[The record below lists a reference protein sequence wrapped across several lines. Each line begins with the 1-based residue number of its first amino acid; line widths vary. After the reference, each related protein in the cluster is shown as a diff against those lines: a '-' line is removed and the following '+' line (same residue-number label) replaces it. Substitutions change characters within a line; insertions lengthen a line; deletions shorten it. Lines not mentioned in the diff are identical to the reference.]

1 MSSTGP
7 LSEVESL
14 RLQVVA
20 LTRTLAERDQALQDG
35 PEQAN
40 LLRAI
45 VEGTSADIGVE
56 FFRSL
61 VKHLTQT
68 LNVRYAFVGEWREQ
82 IPGKV
87 STLAVWS
94 GTDFADPF
102 DYDLKGSPCEHVIGQ
117 RLCLHESGVQ
127 ERFPDDH
134 LLVQLGVQ
142 SYCGMPLFDRSGTA
156 LGLLVVMDDRPFTR
170 IPLIKDLLQ
179 VFAMRAAAELQRQRA
194 ETTLCEQGR
203 RLCFTQF
210 SLDHAADAVLW
221 ADDSTKFIYANEA
234 ACQSL
239 GYTNEELLTL
249 SIPDIAPH
257 HDPVQFHK
265 RLDQLKRGPAVT
277 YESVHRRKDGTEFP
291 IEVSVTYLEH
301 DGRGY
306 TCGIVRNITERK
318 QIEQERLQA
327 LHDLQNIMETVP
339 DFMFTL
345 DLQGN
350 MVKWNRRVEEVTG
363 YSSKELLNMSALA
376 FVPPEAAARTA
387 AAIHRAFT
395 EGYAELDGELL
406 TKDRRLIPYHWTG
419 ALLKNLQGE
428 PIGITGIG
436 RDVTEKKRSEAAL
449 QQERQHLVEA
459 QALAHLGSWDW
470 DIDSGDVQGSDEQ
483 FRIFGHEPGR
493 FAVKFDMFLASLHPD
508 DHDRVLAAIN
518 DALLGTHP
526 YDLEYRIV
534 RPNGEVR
541 SIHARGDVHRDETG
555 HPIRMAG
562 TVLDITER
570 KQVERALHA
579 SEERWHLAVQ
589 GSNDGIWDW
598 NIQTGAVFFSPRWK
612 AMRGFEDHEISNHL
626 DEWRSRIHPDD
637 LDRVLQGV
645 DAYLAKEAPEFS
657 EEYRIQRKDGSYMW
671 ILDRGVALW
680 TDDGTP
686 CRMTGSESD
695 ISERKQALLLL
706 AQQESLLRSILEA
719 EPECVKRVAADGTLL
734 QMNGA
739 GLCFIET
746 EFLEQVVGRSVYDL
760 VAPEFLDQFRSMH
773 EAVVLGAP
781 QQLEFQIIGLKGTR
795 RWMETHAVP
804 LWNPIDHR
812 VEHLAITR
820 DITERKRA
828 EESIRQNRTLLQSFV
843 EHTPAAVAML
853 DRDLQYVAV
862 SKRWYQDYRLA
873 ERDIIGL
880 HHYDVFPEIRKMEQW
895 QAIHRR
901 CLAGET
907 LRNEEDR
914 ICRKDGREDWL
925 RWEIRPWI
933 DESGMVG
940 GIIMFTEVITA
951 RKQAEQALAEKTRE
965 LSDFVEHAT
974 VSMHWVGPDGVILWA
989 NQTELNLLGYSREEY
1004 IGRHIADFHV
1014 DKSVIQNI
1022 LDRLSHD
1029 EPVQEYAARL
1039 RSKDGSIKDVII
1051 DSSVLWKE
1059 GKFTHTRCFTRD
1071 VTERKEAEEAQ
1082 RISEERFR
1090 AAYHNASVGISI
1102 CDLTGRL
1109 QEVNQALCEMLGYP
1123 KEELLAT
1130 DFQALTHPDD
1140 LASNLNRIRMLL
1152 AGTAVH
1158 QVFDKRY
1165 IKKDGTTV
1173 WAHMGLSVIRNHNG
1187 EPSHLLAMV
1196 HDITERKQAESRL
1209 RLTQF
1214 TIEHAADA
1222 VYWIDQTAQIVNVNE
1237 AASLMLG
1244 YSKDELCAMTVHD
1257 LNSDFQSD
1265 MWPGFWAETRQRKS
1279 VTFETFHRSKTGQL
1293 IPVEVSVNYLSYEG
1307 QELHCAFVRNIT
1319 DRKNAQ
1325 EELRRSKSQ
1334 LTHILENS
1342 PVVVYARQVGDGWPI
1357 TFITPNAYGL
1367 LGYTSVDLLSDPHR
1381 LDSLIHPDDERDL
1394 LARGMSQLLR
1404 AGACTFVYRL
1414 RHRDG
1419 IHRWIE
1425 NRARLN
1431 DNGKGALQIAGTM
1444 IDVTE
1449 RKKAEEALEEER
1461 HRLVM
1466 AQLLA
1471 HLGSWEWN
1479 ILTGTKTWSDESYRI
1494 FGYDPG
1500 SIQPTYEIFAQAIH
1514 PQDRERVLQAARATL
1529 EDDMASCDLEC
1540 RIVRPSG
1547 EVRHIHC
1554 RGEVTR
1560 NDAGRPLQMAG
1571 TVLDIT
1577 ERKQTQEALAQHE
1590 RQLQTVLDAL
1600 PVGVWFTDPSGK
1612 PLLANPAAKHIWS
1625 GIKQVGIETAANA
1638 AGWWEAIGPSSEP
1651 HRWALSHVLTK
1662 GVPSLYE
1669 TLDFECLDGTKKT
1682 IRNTAVPVQDE
1693 TGVVVGAIVLN
1704 EDITALRRAQE
1715 AIKLTQFSID
1725 HAVEAFLWIGP
1736 DAKILHVN
1744 EAACRMLEYASAEL
1758 TAMTVHDIDPN
1769 FPQEQWSAHWE
1780 ELKRKGSLTFESK
1793 HWSRTGRV
1801 LDTEVTVN
1809 YLQYDGREYN
1819 CAIMRDIGERKRAD
1833 EALRTSEER
1842 YRALYDE
1849 TPTMYFTLATDGTV
1863 RSVNRFGADQL
1874 GYQVEELVGHSVL
1887 RIFHEDDK
1895 EAVSTSLSECLATP
1909 ETTKHWEFRKVRKD
1923 GRIIWV
1929 RETAR
1934 VGQSSAGE
1942 IVLLVTCEDTTAQK
1956 LAEAQQARQD
1966 DQLQAI
1972 FRMTLTLSRATSLD
1986 DIYREAIDCMQRAL
2000 KADRASIRLFDEAGV
2015 MRFKASRGLSER
2027 YQSAVEG
2034 HSLWT
2039 SKTVDPQTILI
2050 DDISSDPSVAQYR
2063 EVFDAE
2069 GIKALG
2075 FIPLVLP
2082 ERLLG
2087 KFMLYYDTPH
2097 HFTEEEV
2104 GVAKTIAGHVAYM
2117 IQRTRADQALRVSE
2131 ERYRSLVD
2139 NAPIG
2144 IFVNEAG
2151 RFTYVNREMQRIL
2164 RATHADQLIGMP
2176 VLDRIAPEFHQI
2188 VQARIQQLIEKG
2200 QPAPTLDKQYVG
2212 LDGSRVDVAVTA
2224 IPTIFNGTPVMQVL
2238 VLDITERK
2246 QAEEALREKH
2256 TLLSTIMDATVDI
2269 IFVKD
2274 LQGRYLHMNPAGA
2287 RAVGMSV
2294 EEVVGKDDDAIWP
2307 ADLAACCQE
2316 ADRKILA
2323 SGAAQTME
2331 ESTTVD
2337 GQRVTYLTT
2346 KAPYRDAAGRMIGII
2361 GVAHDISQMKRSEE
2375 ELRRSHAFLRQ
2386 VIDIDPNFVFAK
2398 DRAGR
2403 FTLVNKAVADAY
2415 GTTVE
2420 NLIGKTDADFNAD
2433 QKEVAFSRETDLE
2446 VLNSL
2451 QDLFLPEEVITDS
2464 MGKMRWLQTVKR
2476 PLFNE
2481 QGQAIM
2487 VLGAATDI
2495 TERKRMEE
2503 ALRQRERDLRAA
2515 IEERE
2520 RISQDLHDGI
2530 LQSLFAVGLSLET
2543 TKSMMSL
2550 KERKTSGPALKQAI
2564 DQLNRLMHEVRNFI
2578 AGLGSDLLQG
2588 TDLPTALHHMLETLT
2603 KNHPTHVRLKI
2614 EDRAA
2619 QALSAEQSLHL
2630 LLVIQEA
2637 VSNCIRHGH
2646 AQEATVSLKLL
2657 KQGVRLSVRDNGCGF
2672 DSAASK
2678 GIGHGLANMAARAQK
2693 IGGRFTVLSKTNE
2706 GTRVVL
2712 DLPKEAV
2719 LAHS

>member
-7 LSEVESL
+7 LSELESL
-14 RLQVVA
+14 RWQVAA
-20 LTRTLAERDQALQDG
+20 LTRTLAERDQVRQDG

-61 VKHLTQT
+61 VKHLAKA

-82 IPGKV
+82 TPGKV
-87 STLAVWS
+87 NTLAVWS
-94 GTDFADPF
+94 GTDFVEPL
-102 DYDLKGSPCEHVIGQ
+102 DYDLKGSPCEHVSGQ

-127 ERFPDDH
+127 ERFPDDR

-142 SYCGMPLFDRSGTA
+142 SYCGMPLFDQSGAA
-156 LGLLVVMDDRPFTR
+156 LGLVVVMDDRPFTR
-170 IPLIKDLLQ
+170 APLIKDLLQ
-179 VFAMRAAAELQRQRA
+179 VFATRAAAELQRQRA
-194 ETTLCEQGR
+194 EMTLQEQER
-203 RLCFTQF
+203 RLRFTQF
-210 SLDHAADAVLW
+210 SLSHASDAVLW
-221 ADDSTKFIYANEA
+221 ADDATKFIYANEA
-234 ACQSL
+234 ACRSL

-257 HDPVQFHK
+257 HDPVQFQK
-265 RLDQLKRGPAVT
+265 RLDQAKQGTAVM

-291 IEVSVTYLEH
+291 IEVSVTYLEQ

-306 TCGIVRNITERK
+306 TCGIVRDITERK

-327 LHDLQNIMETVP
+327 LHDLQNIVETVP
-339 DFMFTL
+339 DLMFTL

-363 YSSKELLNMSALA
+363 YSAKELLNMPALA
-376 FVPPEAAARTA
+376 FVPPEAAACTA
-387 AAIHRAFT
+387 AAIQQAFT
-395 EGYAELDGELL
+395 EGYAQLDGSLL
-406 TKDRRLIPYHWTG
+406 TKDHRLIPYHWTG

-436 RDVTEKKRSEAAL
+436 RDVTEKKRAEAAL
-449 QQERQHLVEA
+449 QQDRQHLVEA

-493 FAVKFDMFLASLHPD
+493 FAVKFDLFLAALHPD
-508 DHDRVLAAIN
+508 DHDHVLAAIN
-518 DALLGTHP
+518 DALLGTRP

-534 RPNGEVR
+534 RSNGEVR

-555 HPIRMAG
+555 HPLRMAG

-570 KQVERALHA
+570 KQVEEALRT
-579 SEERWHLAVQ
+579 SEERWQLAVQ

-598 NIQTGAVFFSPRWK
+598 NIQTGAIFFSSRWK
-612 AMRGFEDHEISNHL
+612 AMRGFADHEVSNHL

-637 LDRVLQGV
+637 LDRVLQHI
-645 DAYLAKEAPEFS
+645 DAYLAKQAQEFC
-657 EEYRIQRKDGSYMW
+657 EEYRVQRKDGSYTW
-671 ILDRGVALW
+671 ILDRGAALW
-680 TDDGTP
+680 GDDGKP
-686 CRMTGSESD
+686 LRMAGSE
-695 ISERKQALLLL
+695 
-706 AQQESLLRSILEA
+706 
-719 EPECVKRVAADGTLL
+719 T
-734 QMNGA
+734 
-739 GLCFIET
+739 
-746 EFLEQVVGRSVYDL
+746 
-760 VAPEFLDQFRSMH
+760 
-773 EAVVLGAP
+773 
-781 QQLEFQIIGLKGTR
+781 
-795 RWMETHAVP
+795 
-804 LWNPIDHR
+804 
-812 VEHLAITR
+812 
-820 DITERKRA
+820 DITERKQTEQLVQHRLQFERLIASLSTHFINLPSIDSNAGINQALCSIGEFTAADRSYVFLFSDDGTSMNNVHEWCAGGIVSQIDNLQGHPTDSYPWIMARHRRGEVTHLSRLANLPPEACAEKEEFEREGIQSLLTVPIGSTHGVIGFIGFDRVRVERGWEDDDIALLKIVGEMLANVFGRTRA
-828 EESIRQNRTLLQSFV
+828 EEALRDSQDNLRQALQASNIGLWDWNTDTNEVSFSREWKRQLGYEEAEITDAFESWEGRLHPDDHDGAVQFVRAYITNPIGAYQQEFRLRHKDGTYRWIEARASFV
-843 EHTPAAVAML
+843 TDP
-853 DRDLQYVAV
+853 
-862 SKRWYQDYRLA
+862 
-873 ERDIIGL
+873 
-880 HHYDVFPEIRKMEQW
+880 
-895 QAIHRR
+895 
-901 CLAGET
+901 
-907 LRNEEDR
+907 
-914 ICRKDGREDWL
+914 DGRRVRLLGSHAD
-925 RWEIRPWI
+925 
-933 DESGMVG
+933 
-940 GIIMFTEVITA
+940 ITA
-951 RKQAEQALAEKTRE
+951 RKQAEERLRRTQYAV
-965 LSDFVEHAT
+965 DHAT
-974 VSMHWVGPDGVILWA
+974 EYIFVIGRDGHFLDVNHSA
-989 NQTELNLLGYSREEY
+989 CCRLGY
-1004 IGRHIADFHV
+1004 
-1014 DKSVIQNI
+1014 
-1022 LDRLSHD
+1022 
-1029 EPVQEYAARL
+1029 
-1039 RSKDGSIKDVII
+1039 
-1051 DSSVLWKE
+1051 
-1059 GKFTHTRCFTRD
+1059 T
-1071 VTERKEAEEAQ
+1071 
-1082 RISEERFR
+1082 
-1090 AAYHNASVGISI
+1090 
-1102 CDLTGRL
+1102 
-1109 QEVNQALCEMLGYP
+1109 
-1123 KEELLAT
+1123 KEELLTKSVMDIDPEFSPGIWETFWKEFTEKKLLRIETRHRSKSGEIYPVEVVAT
-1130 DFQALTHPDD
+1130 
-1140 LASNLNRIRMLL
+1140 
-1152 AGTAVH
+1152 
-1158 QVFDKRY
+1158 Y
-1165 IKKDGTTV
+1165 ILHEGQELDYAFV
-1173 WAHMGLSVIRNHNG
+1173 R
-1187 EPSHLLAMV
+1187 
-1196 HDITERKQAESRL
+1196 DISDRKQAESKL

-1214 TIEHAADA
+1214 TIDHATDA
-1222 VYWIDQTAQIVNVNE
+1222 VYWINQAAQIVNVNE
-1237 AASLMLG
+1237 AAGLMLG
-1244 YSKDELCAMTVHD
+1244 YSKDELCAMTVYD
-1257 LNSDFQSD
+1257 LNPDFPPD
-1265 MWPGFWAETRQRKS
+1265 RWPSFWADTQQQKILA
-1279 VTFETFHRSKTGQL
+1279 FETVHRSKSGQL
-1293 IPVEVSVNYLSYEG
+1293 IPVEVNVNYLSYEG

-1319 DRKNAQ
+1319 DRKKVQ

-1334 LTHILENS
+1334 LTHILESS
-1342 PVVVYARQVGDGWPI
+1342 PVVIYARQVGDGWPI

-1367 LGYTSVDLLSDPHR
+1367 LGYTSVDLLSDPNR
-1381 LDSLIHPDDERDL
+1381 LDSLMHPDDERDL
-1394 LARGMSQLLR
+1394 LARGMPQLLR
-1404 AGACTFVYRL
+1404 DGAGTFVYRL

-1419 IHRWIE
+1419 TYRWVE
-1425 NRARLN
+1425 NRARLS

-1449 RKKAEEALEEER
+1449 RKKAKEALEEER
-1461 HRLVM
+1461 HRLVT

-1479 ILTGTKTWSDESYRI
+1479 ILTGIKTWSDENYRI

-1500 SIQPTYEIFAQAIH
+1500 SIQPTYEIFAQALH
-1514 PQDRERVLQAARATL
+1514 PQDRERVLQAAQATL
-1529 EDDMASCDLEC
+1529 EDDTAAYDLEC

-1554 RGEVTR
+1554 RGGVTR

-1571 TVLDIT
+1571 TVLDVT
-1577 ERKQTQEALAQHE
+1577 ERKQTQEALAQRE
-1590 RQLQTVLDAL
+1590 SQLQTVLDSL
-1600 PVGVWFTDPSGK
+1600 PVGVWFTDLSGK
-1612 PLLANPAAKHIWS
+1612 SLLANPAARQIWS
-1625 GIKQVGIETAANA
+1625 GIKQIGIETAAHP

-1651 HRWALSHVLTK
+1651 HRWALGQALTK

-1669 TLDFECLDGTKKT
+1669 TLDFECLDGTRKM
-1682 IRNTAVPVQDE
+1682 IRNTAVPVQDA

-1725 HAVEAFLWIGP
+1725 HAVEAFFWIGP
-1736 DAKILHVN
+1736 DAKILYVN
-1744 EAACRMLEYASAEL
+1744 EAACRMLEYTSDEL

-1769 FPQEQWSAHWE
+1769 FPPELWSAHWE
-1780 ELKRKGSLTFESK
+1780 DLKQKGSLSFESK

-1863 RSVNRFGADQL
+1863 CSVNRFGAEQL
-1874 GYQVEELVGHSVL
+1874 GYQAEELVGHSVL
-1887 RIFHEDDK
+1887 RIFHGDDK

-1909 ETTKHWEFRKVRKD
+1909 ETVKHWEFRKVRKD

-1934 VGQSSAGE
+1934 VGQSSLGE
-1942 IVLLVTCEDTTAQK
+1942 TVLLVTCEDITAQK
-1956 LAEAQQARQD
+1956 QAEAHQARQY

-1972 FRMTLTLSRATSLD
+1972 FRMTLTLSLATSQEE
-1986 DIYREAIDCMQRAL
+1986 IYREAIDCMQQAL
-2000 KADRASIRLFDEAGV
+2000 KADRASILLFDEAGV
-2015 MRFKASRGLSER
+2015 MRFKASQGLSEQ
-2027 YQSAVEG
+2027 YQAAVEG
-2034 HSLWT
+2034 HSPWT
-2039 SKTVDPQTILI
+2039 REAIAPRPILV
-2050 DDISSDPSVAQYR
+2050 DDIASDPSVDQYR
-2063 EVFDAE
+2063 EIFRAE
-2069 GIKALG
+2069 GFSSLG
-2075 FIPLVLP
+2075 FIPLALS
-2082 ERLLG
+2082 EGLLG
-2087 KFMLYYDTPH
+2087 KFMIYYDRPH
-2097 HFTEEEV
+2097 QFTDEEI
-2104 GVAKTIAGHVAYM
+2104 GVAQTIAGHVAYM
-2117 IQRTRADQALRVSE
+2117 IQRARANQALRLSE

-2176 VLDRIAPEFHQI
+2176 VLDRIASEFHQI
-2188 VQARIQQLIEKG
+2188 VQARIQQLMEKG
-2200 QPAPTLDKQYVG
+2200 QPVPSMDEQLLR
-2212 LDGSRVDVAVTA
+2212 LDGSRIDVAVTA
-2224 IPTIFNGTPVMQVL
+2224 IPTIFNGTTVMQVL

-2256 TLLSTIMDATVDI
+2256 ALLSTIMDATADI

-2337 GQRVTYLTT
+2337 GQRITYLTT

-2415 GTTVE
+2415 GATVE
-2420 NLIGKTDADFNAD
+2420 DLIGKTDADFNAD
-2433 QKEVAFSRETDLE
+2433 QQKVAFFRETDLK
-2446 VLNSL
+2446 VLDSL
-2451 QDLFLPEEVITDS
+2451 QDLFTPEEVITDS
-2464 MGKMRWLQTVKR
+2464 TGKMRWLQTVKR
-2476 PLFNE
+2476 PILDE
-2481 QGQAIM
+2481 EGRAIM
-2487 VLGAATDI
+2487 VLGAASDI

-2503 ALRQRERDLRAA
+2503 TLRQRERDLHAA

-2550 KERKTSGPALKQAI
+2550 KERKTSGPALAQAI

-2588 TDLPTALHHMLETLT
+2588 KDLPTALHHMLETLT
-2603 KNHPTHVRLKI
+2603 KSHSTHVRLKV

-2693 IGGRFTVLSKTNE
+2693 IGGRLTVLSKTNE

-2712 DLPKEAV
+2712 DLPKEAAF
-2719 LAHS
+2719 AHR